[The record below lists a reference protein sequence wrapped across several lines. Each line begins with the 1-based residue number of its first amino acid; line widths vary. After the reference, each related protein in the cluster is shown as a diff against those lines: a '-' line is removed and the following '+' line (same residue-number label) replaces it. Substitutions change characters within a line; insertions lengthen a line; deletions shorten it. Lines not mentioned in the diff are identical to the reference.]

1 MSVNAALAE
10 ASDCIQ
16 TASKA
21 AKKSAEQTPY
31 SAKPPPLSSGDKNEV
46 RETSMLG
53 SGVSLSF
60 LLKDMYSCRAAN
72 KTSNFLR
79 TPKWFDINL
88 PQGRYTQKRKT
99 LLCLELMQYVA
110 KPEELTELR
119 TKELSDT
126 DLNQLS
132 LNIERRAFDKM
143 WEFEGIL
150 DVAAANLTNQR
161 SKGKK
166 KEPLLFAIGGRL
178 SHYKKNVLKIETNEP
193 LRERPTTA
201 PEPLEQPAISDSV
214 RNGLDP
220 NRPVPIIGTKKS
232 NERLAQVHERVKQF
246 ALFGHPLKNNKP

>member
-1 MSVNAALAE
+1 MSVNDALTE
-10 ASDCIQ
+10 ASECIK
-16 TASKA
+16 TASNA
-21 AKKSAEQTPY
+21 AKKSAEPTPH
-31 SAKPPPLSSGDKNEV
+31 SSNPPPLSSGDKTEV
-46 RETSMLG
+46 RETSGLG
-53 SGVSLSF
+53 AGVSLSC
-60 LLKDMYSCRAAN
+60 LLKDMYSCRVAN

-79 TPKWFDINL
+79 KPKWLNIQL
-88 PQGRYTQKRKT
+88 PNKRYIQKRKT

-126 DLNQLS
+126 DLNELS

-143 WEFEGIL
+143 WEFEGVL
-150 DVAAANLTNQR
+150 DVAAANLTNQKR
-161 SKGKK
+161 KSKK

-220 NRPVPIIGTKKS
+220 NRPVPIIATKKL
-232 NERLAQVHERVKQF
+232 NERLGRVHKRLKQF
-246 ALFGHPLKNNKP
+246 TLFGKPLTNNKP